1 MNIGPV
7 LLDLMR
13 ERGEISMLQAME
25 TTGRTRKQIYNLFV
39 DYCKRGYVRSETRKT
54 MCADGITRT
63 VTWYRATGLM
73 PETVQKRAR
82 TRVPA
87 DLALW
92 ECLGMGK
99 LPKRVVGVPRAPHW
113 LDGEAA

>member
-1 MNIGPV
+1 MNPGPI
-7 LLDLMR
+7 LLALMR

-25 TTGRTRKQIYNLFV
+25 ATGRTRKQVYNLFV
-39 DYCKRGYVRSETRKT
+39 DYVKRGYVKAETRKT
-54 MCADGITRT
+54 MCADGIPRT

-73 PETVQKRAR
+73 PEMDRKRASKHL
-82 TRVPA
+82 PA

-92 ECLGMGK
+92 DCLGMGR

-113 LDGEAA
+113 MDGEAA